1 MRNGLVV
8 LVLMVGTVVAA
19 QQPANPRQQ
28 PGASIT
34 MFAPEQ
40 HDLYDGH
47 YILSAN
53 RIYMVGGL
61 NDPVGWDHLDNDA
74 KTVKPVA
81 GTAEID
87 VNDLTNTGK
96 FEVRL
101 KIPEGDLVLA
111 IDKFNEF
118 NPCQNGG
125 IVGFLHEHGTDSGCG
140 DNNWPKTFVF
150 LAGWGFGHA
159 TLNGKPLYDNYE
171 MHFMITQGIRDRK
184 TLRVNYPMANKKQ
197 PAGEVNPATQQIDFY
212 IRSPQQN
219 PKNKPNSRGL
229 HALLRDGGHVEV
241 TARRPH
247 EVRRLQ
253 LFVCAVAVLVAGV
266 MGQAV
271 PMASQAGTD
280 NPKGSKPPTILFM
293 CPHGAAKS
301 VLASAYFQRLAKER
315 GLNVHVA
322 SAGTE
327 PDASVS
333 PAVAAHLKGQG
344 YAVPAAKPRKVAPEE
359 FASADVVVSI
369 GCDLAALPQPRGK
382 LVRWDEVP
390 ALSDDF
396 TAADEAIRKRVT
408 DLVEELLRSMPK
420 PK

>member
-1 MRNGLVV
+1 MRNGLMV
-8 LVLMVGTVVAA
+8 LILMVGTVVAA

-61 NDPVGWDHLDNDA
+61 NDPVGWDHMDNDA

-96 FEVRL
+96 FEARL

-197 PAGEVNPATQQIDFY
+197 PAGEVNPGHAAD
-212 IRSPQQN
+212 RLLHPQPAAEPEEQAE
-219 PKNKPNSRGL
+219 PRGL
-229 HALLRDGGHVEV
+229 HALLRDGSHVEV
-241 TARRPH
+241 VVSRPTEARIQLVALFGVRVPKAARHAAAGRTASRSKARR
-247 EVRRLQ
+247 
-253 LFVCAVAVLVAGV
+253 
-266 MGQAV
+266 
-271 PMASQAGTD
+271 
-280 NPKGSKPPTILFM
+280 
-293 CPHGAAKS
+293 
-301 VLASAYFQRLAKER
+301 
-315 GLNVHVA
+315 
-322 SAGTE
+322 
-327 PDASVS
+327 
-333 PAVAAHLKGQG
+333 
-344 YAVPAAKPRKVAPEE
+344 
-359 FASADVVVSI
+359 
-369 GCDLAALPQPRGK
+369 
-382 LVRWDEVP
+382 
-390 ALSDDF
+390 
-396 TAADEAIRKRVT
+396 
-408 DLVEELLRSMPK
+408 
-420 PK
+420 